1 MNYAKELTMS
11 AAVMVTAAS
20 LFVVA
25 SPASGKSR
33 PIVVTAP
40 SEVITRHV
48 SYADLNL
55 ATAPGEKTLY
65 RRVGGAV
72 SDVCEEA
79 VGGDNGSLE
88 FRFSMHH
95 CSGQAWDGARP
106 QIVRAVQRAR
116 DIAATGSSN
125 IVAAAITITIS
136 E

>member
-1 MNYAKELTMS
+1 MS
-11 AAVMVTAAS
+11 AAVMVAAAS

-25 SPASGKSR
+25 SPAFGR

-40 SEVITRHV
+40 SDVITRHV

-72 SDVCEEA
+72 SDVCDEA
-79 VGGDNGSLE
+79 VGGDNGSTE
-88 FRFSMHH
+88 YRFSMHR
-95 CSGQAWDGARP
+95 CSGEAWDGARP
-106 QIVRAVQRAR
+106 QILRAVHRAR
-116 DIAATGSSN
+116 DIASTGSSS
-125 IVAAAITITIS
+125 IAAAAIVITIP